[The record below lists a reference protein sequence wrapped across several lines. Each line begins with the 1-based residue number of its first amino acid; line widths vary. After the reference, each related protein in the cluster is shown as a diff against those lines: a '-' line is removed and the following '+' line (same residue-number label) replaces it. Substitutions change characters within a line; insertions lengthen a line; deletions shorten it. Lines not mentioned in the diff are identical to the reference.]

1 MVNADHVGHEAY
13 QPQSQVWQEVVDTFG
28 EQVLKPTG
36 EIDRERLGAIVFDD
50 LEARAKLNSMMHPR
64 MGRMMQERLD
74 KLRRQGVEV
83 MVLEAALLL
92 EAGWDSL
99 VDEVWVTSSPPEQ
112 VVERIRQ
119 RNHLSEKEARSRISS
134 QMHSEERASYAQ
146 VLVDNSGSLDELR
159 EQVETLWNTR
169 VEGKVQ

>member
-1 MVNADHVGHEAY
+1 LVNADRVGHEAY
-13 QPQSQVWQEVVDTFG
+13 QPHSQVWREVVDTFG

-50 LEARAKLNSMMHPR
+50 SNARAKLNSIMHPR
-64 MGRMMQERLD
+64 MGRMMQERMGD
-74 KLRRQGVEV
+74 LRRQGVGV
-83 MVLEAALLL
+83 VVLEAALLL

-99 VDEVWVTSSPPEQ
+99 VDEVWVTSSPPKQ
-112 VVERIRQ
+112 VVERIRL
-119 RNHLSEKEARSRISS
+119 RNNLSEEEVQSRISS
-134 QMHSEERASYAQ
+134 QMPSEERAAHSQ

-169 VEGKVQ
+169 VARS

>member
-13 QPQSQVWQEVVDTFG
+13 QPHSQAWREVVDTFG

-50 LEARAKLNSMMHPR
+50 PNARAKLNSIMHPR
-64 MGRMMQERLD
+64 MGRMMQEKMD
-74 KLRRQGVEV
+74 ELRRQGVEV
-83 MVLEAALLL
+83 VVLEAALLL

-112 VVERIRQ
+112 VVERIRR
-119 RNHLSEKEARSRISS
+119 RNNLSEEEAKSRIGS
-134 QMHSEERASYAQ
+134 QMLSEERAAHAQ

-169 VEGKVQ
+169 VARS